1 MIITIIGCIL
11 LVLGIVGTI
20 ITIKCDFSHDKEA
33 EIGGFS
39 IAIAICGGITIFIC
53 LGVIV
58 AVHCTADNDIY
69 NAGLERKC
77 LMKQIECIN
86 SEYEDVSK
94 TDVIRNVYEWNKKVH
109 KAQHYSNS
117 IWTNWF
123 WDADYVN
130 SLQYIEVK
138 DL

>member
-11 LVLGIVGTI
+11 LILGIVGTVI
-20 ITIKCDFSHDKEA
+20 AIKYDFSYDKKA
-33 EIGGFS
+33 VIGGFS
-39 IAIAICGGITIFIC
+39 VAIAICGGVMIFIC
-53 LGVIV
+53 LVAIV
-58 AVHCTADNDIY
+58 VVHCTADNAIY
-69 NAGLERKC
+69 NAGLEREC

-130 SLQYIEVK
+130 SLQYIEAK